1 LTGWEQPGAGTV
13 SIFADRLRGDLC
25 AFHAD
30 RLRVQRMPGEE
41 AASGDFLE
49 VLVRESG
56 NRLGLLANQVGLADG
71 VTLLRRD
78 GGDLLVAPGG
88 GEPFLEGGIVLR
100 FREEGLELFVAHRG
114 RAVEVAGDG
123 LRVR

>member
-1 LTGWEQPGAGTV
+1 
-13 SIFADRLRGDLC
+13 
-25 AFHAD
+25 
-30 RLRVQRMPGEE
+30 MPGEE
-41 AASGDFLE
+41 ASSGNFLE

-56 NRLGLLANQVGLADG
+56 NCLGLLANQVGLADG

-78 GGDLLVAPGG
+78 GGDLVVASGG

-100 FREEGLELFVAHRG
+100 FREEGLELFVAHGG

-123 LRVR
+123 LGVR